1 MDLRHFMKVASTFK
15 YI

>member
-1 MDLRHFMKVASTFK
+1 MCLRYVMKVASTFK

>member
-1 MDLRHFMKVASTFK
+1 MGLRHFMKVASTFK